1 MHLTNIQI
9 ARGAQQGCSQD
20 ISKLK
25 ANTTKYLS
33 NPGAEVNISNS
44 KSGHG
49 FNDNLLGR
57 MLIPVQ
63 HITSYDKDP
72 VG

>member
-1 MHLTNIQI
+1 MRLMNIQI
-9 ARGAQQGCSQD
+9 VRGAQQGRLQD

-25 ANTTKYLS
+25 ANTAKYLS
-33 NPGAEVNISNS
+33 NPGAEVNISDS
-44 KSGHG
+44 KSGCG

-57 MLIPVQ
+57 MLILVQ
-63 HITSYDKDP
+63 HIASYDKDP

>member
-1 MHLTNIQI
+1 MRLTNIQI
-9 ARGAQQGCSQD
+9 ARGAQQGRSQD

-25 ANTTKYLS
+25 ANTAKYLS
-33 NPGAEVNISNS
+33 DPGAEVNISDS
-44 KSGHG
+44 KSGRG

-63 HITSYDKDP
+63 HIASYDKDP